1 VGNDSTI
8 ASESVTPSVDG
19 TAVLDVL
26 APQEHVAVLDELL
39 AERPELRARAEQA
52 ARRLLASVTVEDV
65 AAAVSSALTGLALED
80 LAGRAGRVRGR
91 GYVHE
96 TDAAR
101 ELVHEVLDPFLDDVR
116 RRAGLGLLGAAG
128 AVATGIVAGLYEVRD
143 SEDGS
148 VLAYAGPDSPGD
160 LADEVLREA
169 GRLGVELPDDAPVR
183 WWPRWTDLD

>member
-1 VGNDSTI
+1 
-8 ASESVTPSVDG
+8 
-19 TAVLDVL
+19 
-26 APQEHVAVLDELL
+26 
-39 AERPELRARAEQA
+39 
-52 ARRLLASVTVEDV
+52 
-65 AAAVSSALTGLALED
+65 
-80 LAGRAGRVRGR
+80 
-91 GYVHE
+91 
-96 TDAAR
+96 
-101 ELVHEVLDPFLDDVR
+101 VHEVLDPFLDDVR